1 MIQSWLNRYGRRRRL
16 AAATL
21 AAIAVLSAYLATRP
35 SPPTT
40 VLVAT
45 RDLLPGPL
53 TPSDLHPVPINHV
66 PDGAV
71 RTTTAAAGRYLTSP
85 MRRGEPLTDARL
97 LDSYRLSPGMVATPV
112 RISDPEAAKLLS
124 PGSRINVLAA
134 REDTHPARTI
144 AEDVRVITAADR
156 QEDES
161 HGALVVLATT
171 PTQAAE
177 LAAAQASA
185 RLSITII
192 TAP

>member
-1 MIQSWLNRYGRRRRL
+1 
-16 AAATL
+16 
-21 AAIAVLSAYLATRP
+21 
-35 SPPTT
+35 
-40 VLVAT
+40 
-45 RDLLPGPL
+45 
-53 TPSDLHPVPINHV
+53 
-66 PDGAV
+66 
-71 RTTTAAAGRYLTSP
+71 

-112 RISDPEAAKLLS
+112 RISDAEAAKLLS

-134 REDTHPARTI
+134 WEDTHPARTI
-144 AEDVRVITAADR
+144 AEDVRVITTADR
-156 QEDES
+156 QEDDN